1 MGFRNGAWATCW
13 AVEPKSDT
21 MTTVRLSTSRK
32 ERESGEYIQD
42 FSGFVAF
49 VGTKAAKKAANL
61 KVRDRIK
68 LESVEVVTRYVKEQD
83 KSYTNFMC
91 YDFEVKGDDNSDSPN
106 GGQPSVDEPEF
117 SDIIDDDEQDRLP
130 F

>member
-32 ERESGEYIQD
+32 ERESGEYAQD

-49 VGTKAAKKAANL
+49 VGTRC
-61 KVRDRIK
+61 V
-68 LESVEVVTRYVKEQD
+68 
-83 KSYTNFMC
+83 
-91 YDFEVKGDDNSDSPN
+91 
-106 GGQPSVDEPEF
+106 
-117 SDIIDDDEQDRLP
+117 
-130 F
+130 